1 MIAPWNFPAAMIARK
16 VAPAIAVGCT
26 VVIKPPSLTPISAL
40 ALAKLAHQAGIP
52 AGVVNIVP
60 TDKTNSSAVGRAI
73 CESPDV
79 AALSFT
85 GSTNVGK
92 LLLKQCAGTV
102 KKEIVEIAQIQSES
116 WDMLLVFILSLFLT
130 KLKVLNGIGWF
141 GTIRCFPNS

>member
-102 KKEIVEIAQIQSES
+102 KKEIGKIAQIQSES
-116 WDMLLVFILSLFLT
+116 WDMLLNLIFKISSMS
-130 KLKVLNGIGWF
+130 I
-141 GTIRCFPNS
+141 

>member
-1 MIAPWNFPAAMIARK
+1 MHLRLPILNMNNLPAQLTGAR
-16 VAPAIAVGCT
+16 T
-26 VVIKPPSLTPISAL
+26 
-40 ALAKLAHQAGIP
+40 
-52 AGVVNIVP
+52 VP

-79 AALSFT
+79 DALSFT

-102 KKEIVEIAQIQSES
+102 KKEIGKIAQIQSES
-116 WDMLLVFILSLFLT
+116 WDMLLVLILSSFFT

-141 GTIRCFPNS
+141 GTIRCFSNS